1 MLWWTLNYTIQDTIY
16 ITITRYIDPPV
27 CWCGDPPVGGPSP
40 PGFEGGDAQ
49 GLWFCVSSI
58 CSVLVVYVAL
68 PAR

>member
-1 MLWWTLNYTIQDTIY
+1 MSG
-16 ITITRYIDPPV
+16 
-27 CWCGDPPVGGPSP
+27 CGCLFLGILILLCVGVVILLCSPPVGGPSP